1 LVTNDGRMNAANER
15 PSVEADEETFIDRHG
30 RSLHLVGADVR
41 LEQERPTL
49 RGVMALLGLLNP
61 RSPCVP
67 SGLDLFKSTA
77 LGAAQILKGVIV
89 IASRSS
95 PAICESSARMPF
107 EALRMIETKGLIA
120 AVDAADAMV
129 KTGPTSCWS
138 ARNTSAPAS

>member
-1 LVTNDGRMNAANER
+1 MKKQDGLAPIRRRLVVANE

-49 RGVMALLGLLNP
+49 RSVMALRGLLNP
-61 RSPCVP
+61 RSPRMP

-77 LGAAQILKGVIV
+77 LGETRILKGLIV
-89 IASRSS
+89 IAWRSS

-107 EALRMIETKGLIA
+107 EALRMIETKKLIEAIDAHA
-120 AVDAADAMV
+120 A
-129 KTGPTSCWS
+129 TSVQ
-138 ARNTSAPAS
+138 